1 MKWGVFLLVFLLEE
15 YDVGDLVSTQKK
27 QKCRLFL
34 LQKKVFLTLPLEEIA
49 GYAPVANYFELRS
62 LSSLDK
68 LHLSSAFHALKKEKK
83 RMILTV
89 LTLYLKCWISWYSL
103 VENNRTFQIVR
114 YGDDTISLVQYKK
127 WNSITVCSLSLTS
140 VTLLK
145 NYATQTK
152 RSIFFFK
159 YHVRKFESKARNEQ
173 KVSNATP
180 AKTGN

>member
-1 MKWGVFLLVFLLEE
+1 MKWGVFLLIFLLEE

-34 LQKKVFLTLPLEEIA
+34 LQKKIFLTLPLEEIA

-89 LTLYLKCWISWYSL
+89 LTLYLKCWISWWSL

-114 YGDDTISLVQYKK
+114 YGDDTISLVQNKK
-127 WNSITVCSLSLTS
+127 QNFITVCSLSQTS
-140 VTLLK
+140 FTLLK

-152 RSIFFFK
+152 RSFFFLNTML
-159 YHVRKFESKARNEQ
+159 ENLKARQEMNR
-173 KVSNATP
+173 KSATRH
-180 AKTGN
+180 